1 MVAVSVHLWGWHEFG
16 AAGVAVPTELT
27 QSQSILCQIK
37 VMEEVEIQEELGGA
51 PK

>member
-1 MVAVSVHLWGWHEFG
+1 MWGWHQFG
-16 AAGVAVPTELT
+16 AAVVAVRAGLT